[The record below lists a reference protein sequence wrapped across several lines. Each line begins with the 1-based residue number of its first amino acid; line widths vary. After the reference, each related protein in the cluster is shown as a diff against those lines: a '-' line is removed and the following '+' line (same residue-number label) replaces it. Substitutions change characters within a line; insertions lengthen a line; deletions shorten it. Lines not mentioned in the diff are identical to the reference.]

1 MVYIWDRDLGQ
12 NFCIDG
18 SDFEVD
24 QIEFLAEQWAKDL
37 QRWALPSEITNQSPV
52 SNFRLDP
59 SRFAPGDA
67 LVGDIRTRLVEEVAQ
82 RLKGGEKR
90 GAGLSLIDV
99 GAGAGSSLSGI
110 HQSFAQVVALE
121 ANSHMVSALEENLAN
136 LREEGSF
143 QVHEGTFPDDFSH
156 LPSADVV
163 NASNVVYNVGDIMGF
178 LRSLDRLADHLVVIE
193 ATLRHPFYPS
203 NPAFYKFWA
212 LDRPSTPT
220 GADLLEICRTLGFP
234 VELQA
239 YPPQYSRGGM
249 SAEGL
254 RTRLGLPESRSRE
267 VEDYLATEEQPL
279 NPSVLLWWE
288 K

>member
-1 MVYIWDRDLGQ
+1 M
-12 NFCIDG
+12 
-18 SDFEVD
+18 D
-24 QIEFLAEQWAKDL
+24 QIEVLAERWAKDL
-37 QRWALPSEITNQSPV
+37 QAWALPPEITNQSPV

-67 LVGDIRTRLVEEVAQ
+67 REGDIRTSLIKEAAQ
-82 RLKGGEKR
+82 RLKSNGNR
-90 GAGLSLIDV
+90 NTGLSLIDV

-110 HQSFAQVVALE
+110 HGSFDQVVALE
-121 ANSHMVSALEENLAN
+121 ANSHMASALVRNLSN
-136 LREEGSF
+136 LRDETSF
-143 QVHEGTFPDDFSH
+143 QVHQGTFPSDFSD
-156 LPSADVV
+156 LAPADVV
-163 NASNVVYNVGDIMGF
+163 NASNVVYNVGDITDF
-178 LRSLDRLADHLVVIE
+178 LRSLDRLSNHLVVIE

-203 NPAFYKFWA
+203 NPAFQKFWA

-220 GADLLEICRTLGFP
+220 GADLLEICRTMGFP
-234 VELQA
+234 AESRA

-254 RTRLGLPESRSRE
+254 RTRLGLPESRNQE
-267 VEDYLATEEQPL
+267 VEEYLIEYEQPQ